1 MPRRDTALRQSFLL
15 RSEGL
20 ARRVAGGAGYQFLG
34 IALRTLLTLGS
45 TAILARLLTPA
56 DFGYVA
62 MATVVTEFAALLGA
76 FGFSNVLIQRRR
88 VDRLQFDTLFWAML
102 AIEAVLAAG
111 VFALS
116 FLAGWLFDDANVGPL
131 LRLMSLSFLIGGLSA
146 VPGVV
151 LVRLMRF
158 GAVFWINMGT
168 NAVRSAVAVLCALAG
183 LGMWSLVVGS
193 LVGSAVGVVMHFAA
207 VPYRPRARFSWPVI
221 ARSWRTSTG
230 YFGNTAV
237 YYVNMNLDLMLI
249 GRHLGAAS
257 LGYYQNARSLTDEIR
272 GRIAMPIQQVLFPA
286 FASLQDDRPRFQQLV
301 MRAGRLLV
309 AVVVPIGF
317 GVSANARELVLVL
330 YGPQWEPMVP
340 VMAMFGL
347 SAALRASAAIAS
359 SLFNANDRVGLA
371 FRYNVWS
378 TVLLIGAVLLA
389 MPYGIEAVAAAV
401 ALVSLYA
408 LVVFRAAL
416 RLIGLGVRDLARL
429 LVAPVLASLVMWLA
443 TLGLRVLD
451 AGRAPALLLL
461 VHVLA
466 GAAVYLVV
474 LFAVAPAYR
483 RELRALPSLFLKRN

>member
-1 MPRRDTALRQSFLL
+1 MPRRDTAL
-15 RSEGL
+15 
-20 ARRVAGGAGYQFLG
+20 RVAGGAGYQFLG

>member
-1 MPRRDTALRQSFLL
+1 MPRRDSALRQSFLL
-15 RSEGL
+15 RSDRL

-102 AIEAVLAAG
+102 AIEGVLAFG

-116 FLAGWLFDDANVGPL
+116 FLSGWLYDDPHVGPL
-131 LRLMSLSFLIGGLSA
+131 LRLMSLSFLISGLTA

-168 NAVRSAVAVLCALAG
+168 IAVRSIVAVLCALAG
-183 LGMWSLVVGS
+183 LGMWSLVIGS
-193 LVGSAVGVVMHFAA
+193 LVGSAVGVVMHFVA
-207 VPYRPRARFSWPVI
+207 VPYWPRARFSWPLI

-230 YFGNTAV
+230 YFGNTAL
-237 YYVNMNLDLMLI
+237 YYVNMNLDLLLI
-249 GRHLGAAS
+249 GRQLGAAS

-286 FASLQDDRPRFQQLV
+286 FSSLQDDRPRFQQLV

-340 VMAMFGL
+340 VMTMFGL
-347 SAALRASAAIAS
+347 SAALRASSAIAS

-378 TVLLIGAVLLA
+378 TVLLIAGVLLS
-389 MPYGIEAVAAAV
+389 MPYGIEAVAATVAV
-401 ALVSLYA
+401 TSLYA
-408 LVVFRAAL
+408 LVAFRAAL
-416 RLIGLGVRDLARL
+416 RLIGLGTRALFGLLA
-429 LVAPVLASLVMWLA
+429 APTAASLLMWLA
-443 TLGLRVLD
+443 IGALRRLHWD
-451 AGRAPALLLL
+451 AGPGALLLAQ
-461 VHVLA
+461 VLA
-466 GAAVYLVV
+466 GAAVYLFT
-474 LFAVAPAYR
+474 LLLLAPQYLRDFRDALGAFANR
-483 RELRALPSLFLKRN
+483 T